1 MKNFA
6 YWGRGSI
13 LLAILFIF
21 CAPRILICFSL
32 RHGYGAFFIYRYHI
46 IPIFMGVGIAGL
58 TGRLAW
64 LVAEHLFKQHM
75 RLFPR
80 FQRFKANQTL
90 PDQTEEWRKHSLAP
104 PKGAVLAFSFI
115 WGQGGN
121 CGGRLI
127 FWGGASFP
135 RGRGH
140 IKTAPLGGRL
150 GFSKTSQ
157 AKAFPHVGAGEG
169 FPIPAQGLGTGQK
182 A

>member
-1 MKNFA
+1 MHNSCIFSSIAPTGYKIYLRKHLNTMKNFA

-21 CAPRILICFSL
+21 CAPRILLCFSL

-75 RLFPR
+75 SLFPR

-90 PDQTEEWRKHSLAP
+90 PAQTEGAARTIRSAP
-104 PKGAVLAFSFI
+104 KELCLRSH
-115 WGQGGN
+115 
-121 CGGRLI
+121 L
-127 FWGGASFP
+127 
-135 RGRGH
+135 
-140 IKTAPLGGRL
+140 LGGR
-150 GFSKTSQ
+150 GEI
-157 AKAFPHVGAGEG
+157 AGAVSSSGG
-169 FPIPAQGLGTGQK
+169 GIVPAGPGLH
-182 A
+182 